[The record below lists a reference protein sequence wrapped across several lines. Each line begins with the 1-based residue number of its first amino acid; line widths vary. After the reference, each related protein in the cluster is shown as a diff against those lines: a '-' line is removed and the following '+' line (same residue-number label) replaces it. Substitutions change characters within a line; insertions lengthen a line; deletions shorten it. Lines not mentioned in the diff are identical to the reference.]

1 MLWRKLHLNWMY
13 GLGEFTIVVLGV
25 LAAFWVEN
33 WNNDRNDR
41 ILETRYVA
49 ALLEDLRK
57 DDLALQFAMSEA
69 EDNSALGRMLLK
81 AIEED
86 SISVT
91 PNEFVKAASRSGW
104 MQNPLF
110 TRVTFT
116 DLMNTGN
123 LRLIRSDSIRV
134 SISSYY
140 TSIEL
145 GGVEPARREHQAR
158 MGRLTAEF
166 LPLKFRDTYDYQLMG
181 GPPWAADGVDATDT
195 DARAILDGML
205 ARPEVRPAI
214 EIMVRIQGL
223 LYMQQMRIKDR
234 LQGLIADLE
243 GYLRALKT

>member
-33 WNNDRNDR
+33 WNSDRNDQ

-69 EDNSALGRMLLK
+69 ELNSALGRMLLK

-104 MQNPLF
+104 IQNPLY

-123 LRLIRSDSIRV
+123 LRLIRSDSIRA

-145 GGVEPARREHQAR
+145 GGVEQARREHQAR

-166 LPLKFRDTYDYQLMG
+166 LPLKFRDTYDYQLNG
-181 GPPWAADGVDATDT
+181 GPPWAANGVDATDT

-223 LYMQQMRIKDR
+223 LYIQQVRIQDR

-243 GYLRALKT
+243 GYLRALET

>member
-25 LAAFWVEN
+25 LAAFWVDN
-33 WNNDRNDR
+33 WNSDRNDQ

-57 DDLALQFAMSEA
+57 DDLAMQFAMSEA

-91 PNEFVKAASRSGW
+91 PNEFVKAASRSDW

-145 GGVEPARREHQAR
+145 GGVEPVLREQQAR
-158 MGRLTAEF
+158 MGRLIAEF
-166 LPLKFRDTYDYQLMG
+166 LPRSLSGAFDPKLN
-181 GPPWAADGVDATDT
+181 
-195 DARAILDGML
+195 
-205 ARPEVRPAI
+205 
-214 EIMVRIQGL
+214 
-223 LYMQQMRIKDR
+223 
-234 LQGLIADLE
+234 
-243 GYLRALKT
+243 

>member
-33 WNNDRNDR
+33 WNSDRNDQ
-41 ILETRYVA
+41 ILEFRYVA

-69 EDNSALGRMLLK
+69 EDSSALGRMLLK

-104 MQNPLF
+104 MQYPSF

-145 GGVEPARREHQAR
+145 GGVERVRREQQAR
-158 MGRLTAEF
+158 MSNLTAEF
-166 LPLKFRDTYDYQLMG
+166 LPLKFRDAYDYQLMG
-181 GPPWAADGVDATDT
+181 GPPWAAKGVDATDT

-223 LYMQQMRIKDR
+223 LYMQQMGIKDR

-243 GYLRALKT
+243 GYLRALET

>member
-1 MLWRKLHLNWMY
+1 MIWRKLQLNWMY
-13 GLGEFTIVVLGV
+13 GLGEFAIVVLGV

-33 WNNDRNDR
+33 WNSDRNDQ
-41 ILETRYVA
+41 ILETRYIA

-86 SISVT
+86 SISVS
-91 PNEFVKAASRSGW
+91 PNEFVKAASRSDW
-104 MQNPLF
+104 MQNPSF

-123 LRLIRSDSIRV
+123 LRLIRSDSIRA

-145 GGVEPARREHQAR
+145 GGVEQARREHQAR

-166 LPLKFRDTYDYQLMG
+166 LSLKFRDTYDYQLMG
-181 GPPWAADGVDATDT
+181 GPPWAAKGVDATDT

-223 LYMQQMRIKDR
+223 LYMQQMRTKDR
-234 LQGLIADLE
+234 LQGLIANLE
-243 GYLRALKT
+243 GYLRTLEM